1 MILCSQNIS
10 IFFRNG
16 VTQMKQHPNSPDLS
30 RRTFLKSMVAG
41 TAAASAALTL
51 PGLTLGEEVNAVSSA
66 TQSSIALATDKDI
79 EIQKPDVA
87 IRYDVIDSH
96 LHFTDF
102 LEESDGFPALC
113 KAMDLAGV
121 SQAVIFGMPIAKQWD
136 ATMETAPSYY
146 LSNDSRCY
154 YYSATDFILAE
165 ELLAQPLEIKKRFFP
180 FCCGINGNDRFA
192 ADHIR
197 QLLRLYPDF
206 WCGIGEIMSRHDDL
220 TALTYGEAPH
230 INSPAFKDV
239 FDLAAEEKLP
249 VLIHHNITAQSE
261 ERILYLNE
269 LEEALEHNRSC
280 NIIWAHIGISRRVE
294 VQRLAAVASDLLDR
308 HPNLYVDISWLV
320 YDYYFL
326 DRFPNNY
333 MDGDSLDDWAA
344 FMEKYRD
351 RVLVGTDKVGH
362 WATYP
367 AEVVKYYSLLDKL
380 SPETVQKVCRDNVL
394 KLIRKRH

>member
-1 MILCSQNIS
+1 MN
-10 IFFRNG
+10 N
-16 VTQMKQHPNSPDLS
+16 HPNHPVMT
-30 RRTFLKSMVAG
+30 RRTFLKTMAAG
-41 TAAASAALTL
+41 AAAASASLTL
-51 PGLTLGEEVNAVSSA
+51 PGLGAGEAIDTVSSA
-66 TQSSIALATDKDI
+66 TPASIAFATSKEI
-79 EIQKPDVA
+79 EIQPPEEAV
-87 IRYDVIDSH
+87 RYDLIDSH

-102 LEESDGFPALC
+102 LEDTDGFPALC
-113 KAMDLAGV
+113 QAMDMAGV

-136 ATMETAPSYY
+136 ATMEMAPSYY

-165 ELLAQPLEIKKRFFP
+165 ELLAQPPEIRKRFFP

-230 INSPAFKDV
+230 VNSQAFLDV
-239 FDLAAEEKLP
+239 FDLAAEENLP
-249 VLIHHNITAQSE
+249 VLVHHNITAQSE
-261 ERILYLNE
+261 ERVLYRRE
-269 LEEALEHNRSC
+269 LEEALAHNRDC
-280 NIIWAHIGISRRVE
+280 KIIWAHIGISRRVE
-294 VQRLAAVASDLLDR
+294 VQDLIPIAAELLDA

-326 DRFPNNY
+326 DRFPDNY
-333 MDGDSLDDWAA
+333 MDGNTLEDWVA
-344 FMEKYRD
+344 FIEKYQD

-367 AEVVKYYSLLDKL
+367 AEVVKYYSLLDRL
-380 SPETVQKVCRDNVL
+380 SPEAVRKICRDNVL
-394 KLIRKRH
+394 KLIHPRQIG

>member
-1 MILCSQNIS
+1 MEQK
-10 IFFRNG
+10 FD
-16 VTQMKQHPNSPDLS
+16 KQLKLT
-30 RRTFLKSMVAG
+30 RRSFLKTMAAG
-41 TAAASAALTL
+41 TAAASAALSL
-51 PGLTLGEEVNAVSSA
+51 PGIALGEKTDAVSSA
-66 TQSSIALATDKDI
+66 TPSSIAFATDRQI
-79 EIQKPDVA
+79 EIEQPDET
-87 IRYDVIDSH
+87 IRYDLIDSH

-102 LEESDGFPALC
+102 LEDSDGFPALC
-113 KAMDLAGV
+113 RAMDASGV

-154 YYSATDFILAE
+154 YYSGTDFILAE

-197 QLLRLYPDF
+197 QLLRLYPNF

-230 INSPAFKDV
+230 VNSPAFLDV
-239 FDLAAEEKLP
+239 FDLAAEEGLP
-249 VLIHHNITAQSE
+249 VLVHHNITAQSE
-261 ERILYLNE
+261 ERVLYRKE
-269 LEEALEHNRSC
+269 LEEALAHNRNC

-294 VQRLAAVASDLLDR
+294 IQNLVSIASELLDT

-320 YDYYFL
+320 FDYYFL

-344 FMEKYRD
+344 FMNRYQD
-351 RVLVGTDKVGH
+351 RVLIGTDKVGH

-367 AEVVKYYSLLDKL
+367 AEVVKYYKLLDKL
-380 SPETVQKVCRDNVL
+380 SPDVVRKVCRDNVL
-394 KLIRKRH
+394 KLVKRNH